1 MKRKKKP
8 MLDLEKKRFVFFL
21 LGLSMAL
28 SIVIMVV
35 NWTSIDNRQAFL
47 ADVHVAL
54 EEEEVMVTQ
63 RVLTKPPPPPLQP
76 DKIDVVDEV
85 VVLTE
90 ELVIDLKDID
100 DNDEIEDVDVGLEG
114 TDEILRMEVVENK
127 PIFPGC
133 EDEVGE
139 VNRALCFQ
147 RMMQQHVS
155 NNFQFP
161 ELSKVMNSQGL
172 VIVYFVINKDGS
184 ISDVRVIKG
193 VDEALNDEALR
204 VINKLPNFEPAKQR
218 GRPVR
223 MGFKMPIN
231 ARIR

>member
-1 MKRKKKP
+1 

-35 NWTSIDNRQAFL
+35 NWTSIDSRQAFL
-47 ADVHVAL
+47 AVVHVAL
-54 EEEEVMVTQ
+54 EEEEVMLTQ

-90 ELVIDLKDID
+90 ELVIDLKDIY
-100 DNDEIEDVDVGLEG
+100 DNDEIEDVGLEG

>member
-1 MKRKKKP
+1 